1 MASKTKTIELDP
13 KFLIP
18 TNENK
23 DPKNRKSRKAKPN
36 HVTTSTPSSK
46 TNTNTNAM
54 RSSTVGQ
61 SQVKQQFLQRIQ
73 AFKKYKQQSEQAK
86 LKIDTSIKN
95 TPESPTVTKY
105 NSSVDLLKEVAQRR
119 AAKKKR
125 KEERRL
131 KRETMRRMT
140 TAQAPSS
147 SSSSSQPGVTLTIHE
162 KPITVETELPISLQE
177 LPIAFNK
184 TAFTVEADTP
194 RMEIQTP
201 EPVPV
206 PEPEPKPEIT
216 PEVLV
221 QEKAPEPLETN
232 RIEQI
237 TSLPPAPPY
246 SNLKNSSK
254 LPTYRNWLTR
264 KNLANVTSA
273 ATADT
278 LNVNVNDVSSRK
290 RTVRTLKKYRLGKH
304 ANGTVSVLI
313 KNADTRE
320 RVKSECD
327 ELKTKPILEVKNYLR
342 SKYLLKIGSDIPDE
356 IAREMYENAIMTGEV
371 TNKSRDN
378 LFHNFFST
386 KEDDA

>member
-36 HVTTSTPSSK
+36 HVTTPTPSSK
-46 TNTNTNAM
+46 NSTNSNAM

-95 TPESPTVTKY
+95 TPESPTATKY
-105 NSSVDLLKEVAQRR
+105 NSSVDLLHEVAQRR

-140 TAQAPSS
+140 TAQAP
-147 SSSSSQPGVTLTIHE
+147 SSSQPGVTLTIHE

-194 RMEIQTP
+194 RIEIQTP
-201 EPVPV
+201 EPEPV
-206 PEPEPKPEIT
+206 PTPEVT

-232 RIEQI
+232 RIEPI

-264 KNLANVTSA
+264 KNLANVTNDT
-273 ATADT
+273 TADT
-278 LNVNVNDVSSRK
+278 VNVNVNVNNVSSRK